1 MVKNPMN
8 QIEPH
13 NIWIGNAADGNNFQD
28 VFDKGIQAIIHLALE
43 ERPSQ
48 PPRSLTYCRFPLV
61 DGNGNDPSLLHLA
74 IKSIAFLI
82 EQQIPILVCC
92 GAGMSRSPAIVAAAL
107 SLVEQ
112 STLQDCLRHIT
123 KFHATDLS
131 TGLWEQVLHIM
142 ASDFPAS
149 R

>member
-1 MVKNPMN
+1 MK

-13 NIWIGNAADGNNFQD
+13 KIWIGNAADSNDFQD

-43 ERPSQ
+43 EPPTQ

-61 DGNGNDPSLLHLA
+61 DGNGNDPSLLYCA
-74 IKSIAFLI
+74 IKSIAILI
-82 EQQIPILVCC
+82 QQQIPILVCC

-112 STLQDCLRHIT
+112 NSLQECIEHVT

-131 TGLWEQVLHIM
+131 PGLWEQVRHIM
-142 ASDFPAS
+142 GHDFLH
-149 R
+149 